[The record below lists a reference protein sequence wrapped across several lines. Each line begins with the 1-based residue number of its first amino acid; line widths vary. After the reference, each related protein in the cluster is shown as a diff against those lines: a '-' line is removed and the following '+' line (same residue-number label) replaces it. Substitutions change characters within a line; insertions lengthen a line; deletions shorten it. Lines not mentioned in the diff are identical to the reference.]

1 MKPVIAVVF
10 LKQFI
15 NEMMT
20 HSPYSFIRFIP
31 FFLILNL
38 FFEVLW
44 SFQTGLQKRKTKNKK
59 RFSFF
64 IF

>member
-38 FFEVLW
+38 FF
-44 SFQTGLQKRKTKNKK
+44 
-59 RFSFF
+59 
-64 IF
+64 